1 MLEQRLRLVPA
12 SAGTTLRTGQG
23 IMRAYC
29 CQCQGLRLANFL
41 AVYYLKAMVLPK
53 PPSNDRTPHEIAPQ
67 ESSRAEIDEFLAQM
81 RSSPSAKP
89 AGQGRL
95 IFAMDATMSRRPSW
109 DMALAVQAE
118 MFNAVKA
125 VGGLDVQL
133 VFFRGFDECRASRWV
148 SDAAALCR
156 LMTAV
161 ECRGGYT
168 QIRKVLMHALRESAA
183 GKVSALVYVGDAM
196 EENADELCNLAG
208 QLGLLAVPVFL
219 FQEGH
224 SGGARACFKEIARL
238 THGATC
244 RFGPGSAAQLRELL
258 EAVAV
263 YAAGGRA
270 ALQDYAKGR
279 SGPTLLLEQMS
290 KP

>member
-1 MLEQRLRLVPA
+1 MIPIRRK
-12 SAGTTLRTGQG
+12 G
-23 IMRAYC
+23 
-29 CQCQGLRLANFL
+29 LANFF
-41 AVYYLKAMVLPK
+41 AVYYLKAMVMPPK
-53 PPSNDRTPHEIAPQ
+53 PLANNQAPHEIAPQ
-67 ESSRAEIDEFLAQM
+67 ESNRAEINEFLAQV
-81 RSSPSAKP
+81 RSAPSAKA
-89 AGQGRL
+89 AGKGRL
-95 IFAMDATMSRRPSW
+95 IFAMDATMSRRPTW

-118 MFNAVKA
+118 MFNAVKT

-133 VFFRGFDECRASRWV
+133 VFFRGFDECRTSRWV
-148 SDAAALCR
+148 SDAAALSR

-168 QIRKVLMHALRESAA
+168 QIRKVLKHALRESAA

-196 EENADELCNLAG
+196 EESADELCDLAG

-224 SGGARACFKEIARL
+224 DGEARACFKEIARL
-238 THGATC
+238 TCGATC

-279 SGPTLLLEQMS
+279 AAPTLLLEQIS

>member
-1 MLEQRLRLVPA
+1 
-12 SAGTTLRTGQG
+12 
-23 IMRAYC
+23 
-29 CQCQGLRLANFL
+29 
-41 AVYYLKAMVLPK
+41 MVLPPE
-53 PPSNDRTPHEIAPQ
+53 PPVNKQAPNEIAAE
-67 ESSRAEIDEFLAQM
+67 ESSRAEVDAFLAQV
-81 RSSPSAKP
+81 RPAPSAKP
-89 AGQGRL
+89 AGSGRL
-95 IFAMDATMSRRPSW
+95 IFAMDATMSRRPTW
-109 DMALAVQAE
+109 DTALQLQAG

-148 SDAAALCR
+148 SDAAALAR

-168 QIRKVLMHALRESAA
+168 QIRKVLKHAQRETASA
-183 GKVSALVYVGDAM
+183 KVSALVYVGDAM
-196 EENADELCNLAG
+196 EESADELCNLAG
-208 QLGLLAVPVFL
+208 QLGLLGVPVFL

-224 SGGARACFKEIARL
+224 DGEARACFKEIARL
-238 THGATC
+238 TRGATC

-263 YAAGGRA
+263 YAAGGRG
-270 ALQDYAKGR
+270 ALEDYAKGR
-279 SGPTLLLEQMS
+279 AGPTLLLEQIS

>member
-1 MLEQRLRLVPA
+1 MATQPEPPA
-12 SAGTTLRTGQG
+12 NQQA
-23 IMRAYC
+23 
-29 CQCQGLRLANFL
+29 
-41 AVYYLKAMVLPK
+41 
-53 PPSNDRTPHEIAPQ
+53 PHEIEPAG
-67 ESSRAEIDEFLAQM
+67 SSRAEIDAFLAQV
-81 RSSPSAKP
+81 RAGPAPKP
-89 AGQGRL
+89 AGAGRL
-95 IFAMDATMSRRPSW
+95 MFAMDATMSRRPTW

-148 SDAAALCR
+148 SDAAALAR

-168 QIRKVLMHALRESAA
+168 QIGKVLKHALREA
-183 GKVSALVYVGDAM
+183 VSAKVGALIYVGDAM
-196 EENADELCNLAG
+196 EESADGLCNLAG
-208 QLGLLAVPVFL
+208 QLGMLSVPVFL

-224 SGGARACFKEIARL
+224 DGEARACFKEIARL
-238 THGATC
+238 TRGATC
-244 RFGPGSAAQLRELL
+244 RFGPGAAAQLRELL

-263 YAAGGRA
+263 YATGGRA
-270 ALQDYAKGR
+270 ALEHYAKGR
-279 SGPTLLLEQMS
+279 AGPSLLLEQMS

>member
-1 MLEQRLRLVPA
+1 
-12 SAGTTLRTGQG
+12 
-23 IMRAYC
+23 
-29 CQCQGLRLANFL
+29 
-41 AVYYLKAMVLPK
+41 MVLPK

-148 SDAAALCR
+148 SDAAALCPAYDRCRMPRR
-156 LMTAV
+156 LHPNSQ
-161 ECRGGYT
+161 GF
-168 QIRKVLMHALRESAA
+168 
-183 GKVSALVYVGDAM
+183 D
-196 EENADELCNLAG
+196 
-208 QLGLLAVPVFL
+208 
-219 FQEGH
+219 
-224 SGGARACFKEIARL
+224 ARL
-238 THGATC
+238 T
-244 RFGPGSAAQLRELL
+244 RI
-258 EAVAV
+258 
-263 YAAGGRA
+263 GRP
-270 ALQDYAKGR
+270 AK
-279 SGPTLLLEQMS
+279 
-290 KP
+290 